1 MANLNRSGLRHLLA
15 GRKSERFKSLWLI
28 AVSLAAGLAVFL
40 LAQAGI
46 RSWHNAELER
56 TALFWNGY
64 AKLYIEETGGWSG
77 LSERLKRDG
86 YMVAGQSALSV
97 SFYAGEQ
104 MDLPVAEV
112 KGEGSSF
119 AERKLPLMSDGQV
132 AGYTVTG
139 ISISIQVYVYALL
152 GAALATLIVGLA
164 GYWHR
169 SRLARV
175 RDEAAYV
182 LARSCLKQLDTE
194 EDPQEAG
201 RMLEDIEAHGTMR
214 DRSEAASKA
223 VHAAIGELKLRKEKL
238 ETVRQTMVADIAH
251 ELRTPIAIMRTKLDH
266 AIGAGVGL
274 PMEKLL
280 PLHDE
285 TIRLTRLVR
294 DLQELALAESGHLP
308 LSKAWFS
315 LTELASDV
323 LETLAV
329 QDDPSLVEAEWS
341 CEGDIR
347 VYADMNRIRGVLI
360 NLIGNAFHH
369 AKGKV
374 SVHVGLIAPSDAYV
388 SVSDDGRGIEEEER
402 ERVFERFY
410 RGDTHRDRRR
420 TSGLGLGLAIVKELM
435 TVHGGMAKVSSVY
448 GEGTT
453 FTITLPVFEE

>member
-1 MANLNRSGLRHLLA
+1 MANANRSGLRNLLA

-40 LAQAGI
+40 LALAGI

-77 LSERLKRDG
+77 LSERLQRDG

-97 SFYAGEQ
+97 SFYAEDQ

-112 KGEGSSF
+112 KGVGAAF
-119 AERKLPLMSDGQV
+119 AERKVPLLSDGQV

-139 ISISIQVYVYALL
+139 MSISMKVYIYALL
-152 GAALATLIVGLA
+152 GAALAALLVGFA

-169 SRLARV
+169 SRLVRV
-175 RDEAAYV
+175 RDEAVYV
-182 LARSCLKQLDTE
+182 LARSCLKQLASE
-194 EDPQEAG
+194 EDTLAAS
-201 RMLEDIEAHGTMR
+201 RVEDIEAQRTMR
-214 DRSEAASKA
+214 DRSEAASEA
-223 VHAAIGELKLRKEKL
+223 VHVAIGELKLRKEKL

-251 ELRTPIAIMRTKLDH
+251 ELRTPIAIMRTKLDY
-266 AIGAGVGL
+266 AIGAGGGL

-308 LSKAWFS
+308 LSKTWFS

-374 SVHVGLIAPSDAYV
+374 SVHVGLSSPSDAYV

-410 RGDTHRDRRR
+410 RGETHRDRRR
-420 TSGLGLGLAIVKELM
+420 ISGLGLGLAIVKELM
-435 TVHGGMAKVSSVY
+435 TAHGGMAKVSSVY